1 MKKRLSFKLKCFRK
15 ARAFFCMLLV
25 LCFFISTVSVPE
37 SDFALLPQLP
47 ALYHHCKE
55 TEDEDMSF
63 VDFVTDHLIN
73 INDIFNTHDTNDS
86 QRPHQ
91 PFHFEHLQ
99 HIVAY
104 EPVYSNLHIAISL
117 FQHRSIY
124 LLSAVGIHSDYISC
138 MFHPPDLIRPH
149 QATLYL

>member
-1 MKKRLSFKLKCFRK
+1 
-15 ARAFFCMLLV
+15 MLLM

-91 PFHFEHLQ
+91 PFQFEHLQ

-104 EPVYSNLHIAISL
+104 EPVYSNLNVATPSL
-117 FQHRSIY
+117 RCESIHVSKTDS
-124 LLSAVGIHSDYISC
+124 LHSDYISYL
-138 MFHPPDLIRPH
+138 FHPPDLSRDH
-149 QATLYL
+149 QAILYL